1 MLTEEDIRR
10 ALHASRVLPV
20 DVENPHGP
28 LGLEQLAA
36 AVSRRTATAQAQP
49 AQERVRRAIDLPV
62 ETWERLDR
70 LAAETS
76 RATSIPVRPSDVAA
90 TIIEQYLTSTKR

>member
-1 MLTEEDIRR
+1 MLTEDEIRR
-10 ALHASRVLPV
+10 ALHAGRVLPIE
-20 DVENPHGP
+20 VENPHGP

-36 AVSRRTATAQAQP
+36 AVERRASAAQAESAP
-49 AQERVRRAIDLPV
+49 ARVRRAIDLPV

-76 RATSIPVRPSDVAA
+76 RATSSPVRPSDLAA
-90 TIIEQYLTSTKR
+90 TIIEEYLASGKG